1 MEGFYF
7 LYSFEILPMVEKL
20 IARLNGLYPMSEA
33 LTERIRSLA
42 SVIHHPK
49 KTMLLKEGEVNNHI
63 CMVIKGLVRSYY
75 LNEGKEITSRF
86 MDEGF
91 IITSWISFYTRKP
104 GSEFIETQEDTTLAC
119 VHYNDIQ
126 KLYEEFP
133 EFNIIGRKQVEY
145 SFYMSELRTRMLRKN
160 TAEEKY
166 KFFLENHPDLLQ
178 RVSLKHVATYLGMNE
193 ETLSRVRGQYHKTH

>member
-1 MEGFYF
+1 M
-7 LYSFEILPMVEKL
+7 IEKL
-20 IARLNGLYPMSEA
+20 IARLNGLHPMSEA
-33 LTERIRSLA
+33 LTERIRSM
-42 SVIHHPK
+42 VWVTDHPK
-49 KTMLLKEGEVNNHI
+49 KTVLLKEGEVNNHI
-63 CMVIKGLVRSYY
+63 CMVANGLVRSYY
-75 LNEGKEITSRF
+75 INEGKEITSRF

-91 IITSWISFYTRKP
+91 IMTSWISFYTRKP
-104 GSEFIETQEDTTLAC
+104 GSEFIETLEDTTLTC

-145 SFYMSELRTRMLRKN
+145 SFYMAELRTRMLRKN

-166 KFFLENHPDLLQ
+166 KFFLENHPNLLL

-193 ETLSRVRGQYHKTH
+193 ETLSRVRSQYHKTH

>member
-1 MEGFYF
+1 M
-7 LYSFEILPMVEKL
+7 IEKL
-20 IARLNGLYPMSEA
+20 IARLNGLHPMSEA
-33 LTERIRSLA
+33 LTERIMSLA
-42 SVIHHPK
+42 QIVHHPK
-49 KTMLLKEGEVNNHI
+49 KTVLLKEGEVNNHI
-63 CMVIKGLVRSYY
+63 CMVVNGLCRSYY
-75 LNEGKEITSRF
+75 LNEGREITSRF

-104 GSEFIETQEDTTLAC
+104 GNEFIETQEDTTLAC

-145 SFYMSELRTRMLRKN
+145 SFYMSEVRTRMLRKN

-166 KFFLENHPDLLQ
+166 KFFLENHPNLLQ
-178 RVSLKHVATYLGMNE
+178 RVSLKHIATYLGMNE
-193 ETLSRVRGQYHKTH
+193 ETLSRVRSQYHKTHK

>member
-1 MEGFYF
+1 M
-7 LYSFEILPMVEKL
+7 IEKL
-20 IARLNGLYPMSEA
+20 IARLNGLHPMSEA
-33 LTERIRSLA
+33 LTERIRSM
-42 SVIHHPK
+42 VWVTDHPK
-49 KTMLLKEGEVNNHI
+49 KTVLLKEGEVNNHI
-63 CMVIKGLVRSYY
+63 CMVANGLVRSYY
-75 LNEGKEITSRF
+75 INEGREITSRF

-104 GSEFIETQEDTTLAC
+104 GSEFIETLEDTTLTC

-145 SFYMSELRTRMLRKN
+145 SFYMAELRTRMLRKN

-166 KFFLENHPDLLQ
+166 KFFLENHPNLLQ

-193 ETLSRVRGQYHKTH
+193 ETLSRVRSQYHKTH

>member
-1 MEGFYF
+1 M
-7 LYSFEILPMVEKL
+7 IDKL
-20 IARLNGLYPMSEA
+20 IARLNGLHPMSEA
-33 LTERIRSLA
+33 LTQKIGSIARVA
-42 SVIHHPK
+42 HHPK
-49 KTMLLKEGEVNNHI
+49 KTILLKEGEVNNHI
-63 CMVIKGLVRSYY
+63 CMVASGLVRSYY
-75 LNEGKEITSRF
+75 VNEGKEITSRF

-104 GSEFIETQEDTTLAC
+104 GSEFIETLEDTTLTC

-126 KLYEEFP
+126 NLYNEFP

-145 SFYMSELRTRMLRKN
+145 SFYMAELRTRMLRKN

-166 KFFLENHPDLLQ
+166 KFFLENHPNLLQ

-193 ETLSRVRGQYHKTH
+193 ETLSRVRSQYHKTH

>member
-1 MEGFYF
+1 
-7 LYSFEILPMVEKL
+7 
-20 IARLNGLYPMSEA
+20 MSEA
-33 LTERIRSLA
+33 LTEKIIAITKIKSF
-42 SVIHHPK
+42 PK
-49 KTMLLKEGEVNNHI
+49 KTILLKDGDVNNEA
-63 CMVIKGLVRSYY
+63 CMVINGLVRSYY
-75 LNEGKEITSRF
+75 MNEGKDITSRL

-91 IITSWISFYTRKP
+91 IITSWISFYTRHP
-104 GSEFIETQEDTTLAC
+104 GNEFLETLEESTLAC

-166 KFFLENHPDLLQ
+166 KFFLENHSNLIH
-178 RVSLKHVATYLGMNE
+178 RVSLKHIATYLGMNE
-193 ETLSRVRGQYHKTH
+193 ETLSRVRTKYHKQHH